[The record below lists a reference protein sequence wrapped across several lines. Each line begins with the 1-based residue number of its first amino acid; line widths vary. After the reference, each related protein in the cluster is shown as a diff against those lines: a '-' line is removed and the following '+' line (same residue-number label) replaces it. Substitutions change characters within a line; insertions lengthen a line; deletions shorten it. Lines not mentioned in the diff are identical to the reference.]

1 MSRRRRQ
8 SIAED
13 ALELLFD
20 LAGLYWQVGA
30 LAGVMLLFFS
40 FSTYTWIDEQYVKA
54 LSSPHLGQVAQL
66 RLGVL
71 FNTFIDSR
79 HSNNAL
85 CEIIPFLPQRT
96 LLRLAL
102 SWVPFRYF
110 FISVL
115 VI

>member
-30 LAGVMLLFFS
+30 FAGVMLLFFS

-54 LSSPHLGQVAQL
+54 LSSPHLGQVAYSCGWVFYSIPL
-66 RLGVL
+66 LILG
-71 FNTFIDSR
+71 I
-79 HSNNAL
+79 A
-85 CEIIPFLPQRT
+85 IM
-96 LLRLAL
+96 
-102 SWVPFRYF
+102 F
-110 FISVL
+110 FVKSYRSYRREHYYG
-115 VI
+115 